1 MKTVKTLLESF
12 IAEKVNSA
20 PGEKYFISLGCAL
33 TNFRLVD
40 IAQFHKINYGTL
52 RNWTTQE
59 SFQKTMDDNRREFVV
74 YLKKNLIEQ
83 ITVALNKKELFL
95 ATSSCLRD
103 SLEFQDYF
111 LYSSNLIEKIDK
123 EGLERL
129 REIQRTP
136 AKEINLSPH
145 YLIPLFSAGFLN
157 DLKLFWK
164 AQAEKDKLS
173 YKVFIKKGV
182 LADL

>member
-12 IAEKVNSA
+12 IAKKVDSA
-20 PGEKYFISLGCAL
+20 QGEKYFISLVCAL

-40 IAQFHKINYGTL
+40 IAQFHKISYGTL

-59 SFQKTMDDNRREFVV
+59 SFQKMMDDNRCEFIA
-74 YLKKNLIEQ
+74 YMKTRLTELI
-83 ITVALNKKELFL
+83 TFALNKNNLLFV
-95 ATSSCLRD
+95 TSSYLRD

-111 LYSSNLIEKIDK
+111 LYNSNLIERIDK
-123 EGLERL
+123 EGKERL
-129 REIQRTP
+129 KEIQRTP
-136 AKEINLSPH
+136 AKEIDTSPR

-164 AQAEKDKLS
+164 AQTGKEKLL
-173 YKVFIKKGV
+173 YKVFIKKV
-182 LADL
+182 C